1 MSTPLPSPKTP
12 AAWYENY
19 KPLPGIPDEFLGA
32 DGKPRASW
40 RSFIEQVD
48 AGDSERSFAAADR
61 RIRDVG
67 VSYRVHGETG
77 ERAWPMSRL
86 PLLIEES
93 DWKQIVAG
101 VTQRAALVES
111 LLADVYG
118 ARTLV
123 GDGIIPA
130 AVVAGSGDYLR
141 PLVDMKPPGGRWM
154 NMYAVDLGRGP
165 DGRWWVLGD
174 RTQAPSGAGYALEN
188 RLVMSRA
195 WPQKYRSM
203 NVERLAPFFRAFRTA
218 LADAA
223 ERSQPRICLLTPGP
237 YSETYFE
244 QAYLARYLGFLLV
257 EGDDLVVHNG
267 VTQVRTIAGLKRAD
281 VIWRRVDGDFVD
293 PLELNGRSRLGVP
306 GLLSAMRAG
315 NTAVSNAPG
324 SGFAESRAL
333 MSFMPRIA
341 EHLLGEELRM
351 PNIATWW
358 CGDREAQ
365 RDVLKDFDQMAIA
378 GAFGNEIPGFG
389 AEQQVIPANL
399 LPADRKRLRAAV
411 ETRGLDY
418 VGQEVVRLST
428 APVWHEGKLVPRP
441 FSLRVFA
448 TATEDGWK
456 VMPGGFCRISAR
468 PDARAVSMGEGVQS
482 ADVWVL
488 SSKPVV
494 METLLP
500 SSDKVKILRLL
511 GNLPS
516 RAADNL
522 FWYGRYLERA
532 EATLRVVR
540 CLCARSLEMD
550 LSSGDVSKTL
560 SLLSHQLFA
569 WGGVTK
575 ENQDA
580 PILTVA
586 RQALCDDKAYGS
598 GLSGV
603 RLARNA
609 GSIIRER
616 ISVDASKL
624 LRILDT
630 QLSNREELM
639 NESDVF
645 DAADRALQTLAA
657 LAGLEQENMNRSA
670 GWRFL
675 DMGRR
680 TERAINTC
688 RLART
693 FASDDATADDLD
705 VMLDLIDSQITYRSR
720 YVVGVALAP
729 VRDMT
734 LLDPFNPRSVGFQ
747 VATLNQQISELPAL
761 HEDGLLEEPRQII
774 ARLTT
779 EISTSAAAN
788 LNTSTILAF
797 EQKVSGFADA
807 VAARYFLQRPE
818 LPAGL
823 GASGLA

>member
-1 MSTPLPSPKTP
+1 
-12 AAWYENY
+12 
-19 KPLPGIPDEFLGA
+19 
-32 DGKPRASW
+32 
-40 RSFIEQVD
+40 
-48 AGDSERSFAAADR
+48 
-61 RIRDVG
+61 
-67 VSYRVHGETG
+67 
-77 ERAWPMSRL
+77 
-86 PLLIEES
+86 
-93 DWKQIVAG
+93 
-101 VTQRAALVES
+101 
-111 LLADVYG
+111 
-118 ARTLV
+118 
-123 GDGIIPA
+123 
-130 AVVAGSGDYLR
+130 
-141 PLVDMKPPGGRWM
+141 
-154 NMYAVDLGRGP
+154 
-165 DGRWWVLGD
+165 
-174 RTQAPSGAGYALEN
+174 
-188 RLVMSRA
+188 
-195 WPQKYRSM
+195 
-203 NVERLAPFFRAFRTA
+203 
-218 LADAA
+218 
-223 ERSQPRICLLTPGP
+223 
-237 YSETYFE
+237 
-244 QAYLARYLGFLLV
+244 
-257 EGDDLVVHNG
+257 
-267 VTQVRTIAGLKRAD
+267 
-281 VIWRRVDGDFVD
+281 
-293 PLELNGRSRLGVP
+293 
-306 GLLSAMRAG
+306 
-315 NTAVSNAPG
+315 
-324 SGFAESRAL
+324 
-333 MSFMPRIA
+333 
-341 EHLLGEELRM
+341 
-351 PNIATWW
+351 
-358 CGDREAQ
+358 
-365 RDVLKDFDQMAIA
+365 
-378 GAFGNEIPGFG
+378 
-389 AEQQVIPANL
+389 
-399 LPADRKRLRAAV
+399 
-411 ETRGLDY
+411 
-418 VGQEVVRLST
+418 VRLST

-500 SSDKVKILRLL
+500 ADDKVKIRRLL

-560 SLLSHQLFA
+560 GLLGHQLFA

-580 PILTVA
+580 PILIVA

-630 QLSNREELM
+630 QLSNGEELM
-639 NESDVF
+639 SEADVF
-645 DAADRALQTLAA
+645 EAADRALQTLAA

-693 FASDDATADDLD
+693 FASDEATADDLD

-720 YVVGVALAP
+720 YVVGVALGP
-729 VRDMT
+729 VRDMA

-747 VATLNQQISELPAL
+747 IATLNQQITELPAL

-779 EISTSAAAN
+779 EISTSAAGN
-788 LNTSTILAF
+788 LNTSTILGY
-797 EQKVSGFADA
+797 EQKISSFADA

-823 GASGLA
+823 GESGLA